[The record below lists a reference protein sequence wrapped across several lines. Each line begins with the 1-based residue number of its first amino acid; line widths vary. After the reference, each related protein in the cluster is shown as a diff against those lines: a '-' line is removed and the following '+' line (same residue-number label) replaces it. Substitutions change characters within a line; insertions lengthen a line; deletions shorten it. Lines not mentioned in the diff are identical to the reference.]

1 MANETRQA
9 PFMTVIFIVLTIV
22 VILLTAA
29 AFLEVTT
36 EAPVTS
42 RATSAVQEV
51 EVDEE
56 EAEPEPSPV
65 YFATMTH
72 LEGGW
77 TQALQSEFFFDKQA
91 SYLRQAYDYAE
102 QYDAV
107 ITIESEIPMAEAMIK
122 WDDNLL
128 QEALDRGQGV
138 GTHCDIDPRTTFST
152 QEIIAEFVARKEAV
166 DALVDPSENLGC
178 AGGGG
183 PSDWYLGAVG
193 AGFTYLDG
201 IVGFHYLAIPV
212 ADRPEGW
219 DNRSILQEYYHY
231 AAPADDSRFYP
242 VFVSEVGFEEDATGD
257 LLISA
262 GDIGAIQS
270 IAELDGIEGWEGECD
285 GPCEF
290 TRQDVDVLVK
300 RIKTLVEGRDESRI
314 MKLQVY
320 IATQYYDDPDME
332 YFFSEMQKLQ
342 EEGVIQWASQKQVY
356 EALTAS

>member
-1 MANETRQA
+1 MTQTSKQA
-9 PFMTVIFIVLTIV
+9 PVMTALFAIIAVVVVLLAI
-22 VILLTAA
+22 A
-29 AFLEVTT
+29 AFIEMRDKESSASVAEPVI
-36 EAPVTS
+36 EAV
-42 RATSAVQEV
+42 V
-51 EVDEE
+51 EE
-56 EAEPEPSPV
+56 EESEPAPV

-77 TQALQSEFFFDKQA
+77 TQALEARPFFDRQA
-91 SYLRQAYDYAE
+91 SLLRMAYDLAE
-102 QYDAV
+102 DYDAV

-138 GTHCDIDPRTTFST
+138 GTHCDIDPKTEFTTEEMI
-152 QEIIAEFVARKEAV
+152 QEFALRKAAV

-183 PSDWYLGAVG
+183 PSDWYVGAIG
-193 AGFTYLDG
+193 AGFKYLDG
-201 IVGFHYLAIPV
+201 IVGFHYLALPISERPDGWI
-212 ADRPEGW
+212 DRT
-219 DNRSILQEYYHY
+219 ITQEYYHY
-231 AAPADDSRFYP
+231 AVPVEEEKRFYP
-242 VFVSEVGFEEDATGD
+242 FVISEVGFVEDPDGE
-257 LLISA
+257 LVVSA

-270 IAELDGIEGWEGECD
+270 IAELDGEEGWEGDCD

-290 TRQDVDVLVK
+290 TREDVDVLVD
-300 RIKTLVEGRDESRI
+300 RIRSVVESRDTSRL

-332 YFFSEMQKLQ
+332 YFFQEMQTLQ
-342 EEGVIQWASQKQVY
+342 EEGVMEWASQKQVY